1 VSGEIKDMED
11 TIINVISFIITVLFF
26 YFIGRLIVK
35 GIRKLAGGVKKE
47 VPKVQKTK
55 DITASY
61 KEAGLTDN
69 DIKIFRDVMGKTR
82 ENIIAWDKHVKAN
95 QDLQLIEEV
104 TTGLESS
111 KKMFKYI
118 VNHPKELNI
127 NQSFLY
133 NDLPAMRKLTGKYLE
148 LAGTRQTDAHKEAL
162 ATIKALS
169 TKIAKCYQSAIVDD
183 IKEIRSE
190 IVL

>member
-1 VSGEIKDMED
+1 MD
-11 TIINVISFIITVLFF
+11 TIINIISFIITVLFF
-26 YFIGRLIVK
+26 YFIGKILVK
-35 GIRKLAGGVKKE
+35 SIRKLTTGVKKE
-47 VPKVQKTK
+47 VPKVQKSK

-61 KEAGLTDN
+61 KEAGLNDN
-69 DIKIFRDVMGKTR
+69 DIKIFRDVMGNTR
-82 ENIIAWDKHVKAN
+82 DNIIAWDKHVKAN

-118 VNHPKELNI
+118 VNHPQELNL

-133 NDLPAMRKLTGKYLE
+133 NDLPAMRKLTGKYLD
-148 LAGTRQTDAHKEAL
+148 LAGTRESDAHKEAL
-162 ATIKALS
+162 STIKALS
-169 TKIAKCYQSAIVDD
+169 EKIAKCYQSTLVDD